1 MRLTLSNT
9 ALVCGQCVPQL
20 SLPTDALGFK
30 QSKRESTPR
39 FIYQS
44 LPTPGS
50 GISSLTLSYD
60 SSKFKFSCPITRVEL
75 PIINFQIIVVVVVQ
89 SLSRVQLCATPWTA
103 ARQASL
109 SFTVPCSLLK
119 LMSIESVSHPTI
131 SSSVSLFSSCLQSFP
146 ASGSFPRISS
156 SHQVAKVL
164 ELQLQHQSFQ

>member
-9 ALVCGQCVPQL
+9 ALVCRQCVPQL

-44 LPTPGS
+44 LPIPGL

-89 SLSRVQLCATPWTA
+89 SLIHIRLLATPWTA
-103 ARQASL
+103 ARQSSL
-109 SFTVPCSLLK
+109 SFTISRSLLK
-119 LMSIESVSHPTI
+119 LMPIESVMPSK
-131 SSSVSLFSSCLQSFP
+131 SSEF
-146 ASGSFPRISS
+146 
-156 SHQVAKVL
+156 KK
-164 ELQLQHQSFQ
+164 